1 MPPQQAFPPAN
12 PLESSGSLTG
22 HILSQ
27 GSWDV
32 PPPKSR
38 TAKVIVVIGIIL
50 ILLVAGGTALAI
62 FAQDWFNELFGG
74 ILEE

>member
-1 MPPQQAFPPAN
+1 MPPQQAFPPAH

-38 TAKVIVVIGIIL
+38 TAKVVVVIAIIL
-50 ILLVAGGTALAI
+50 ILLIAGGAAAAI
-62 FAQDWFNELFGG
+62 FAQDWFNDLFGG